1 MLNHLINFSLLFF
14 SYSFLIKNNY
24 YFKYRTLEFYYDKNF
39 NSKIKRCN
47 NLNAI
52 RLIDHNISNKTIY
65 EKFEYYSII
74 GNYEKQEECLKE
86 ILLLSNNSKN

>member
-14 SYSFLIKNNY
+14 SYCFLIKNNY
-24 YFKYRTLEFYYDKNF
+24 YLKYKTLEFYYDKNF
-39 NSKIKRCN
+39 NSKIKRCI

-52 RLIDHNISNKTIY
+52 RVIDHNISNKTIY

-86 ILLLSNNSKN
+86 ILLLSNQSKN

>member
-1 MLNHLINFSLLFF
+1 MLNNLVFVSLFIF
-14 SYSFLIKNNY
+14 TYSFFIKNYNS
-24 YFKYRTLEFYYDKNF
+24 KYRTLEFYYDKNF

-52 RLIDHNISNKTIY
+52 RIIDHNITNKTVY

-86 ILLLSNNSKN
+86 ILLLSNQSKN